1 VRNFAGW
8 IVVRTILVADVV
20 LLVVA
25 GFMAL
30 IWVEHPAGILAAAAI
45 WMVAGGLLGLLPLT
59 DRYRAEQRWYRKN
72 HPEMASD
79 PRAPA
84 AAACQLPINPQKG
97 RLPKRVGR
105 PFHHKAKAGSGT

>member
-1 VRNFAGW
+1 MRSFAGW

-45 WMVAGGLLGLLPLT
+45 NGAGMPANAGDGPALVAAVQHR
-59 DRYRAEQRWYRKN
+59 DREVVHA
-72 HPEMASD
+72 
-79 PRAPA
+79 
-84 AAACQLPINPQKG
+84 
-97 RLPKRVGR
+97 
-105 PFHHKAKAGSGT
+105 